1 MSQTYTI
8 HIKDL
13 LVRGRLGLYK
23 EERKLGADF
32 LVNADFTFSGREV
45 RSMQDTVDYARIL
58 NLFRVH
64 LAQPAELLEQCLAD
78 LSEQVYREYPF
89 LSESI
94 IRIEKLHPPLAM
106 RGRVGVTLHKSYST

>member
-64 LAQPAELLEQCLAD
+64 LAQPAELLEQCLAETGRD
-78 LSEQVYREYPF
+78 YLQCLVCCSRTLRRGGLEYGSQPGF
-89 LSESI
+89 
-94 IRIEKLHPPLAM
+94 R
-106 RGRVGVTLHKSYST
+106 